1 MSSLYQLTNEY
12 VQLKLMAQDPE
23 ADEMSAEIYADTFE
37 GLDGEFEDKCESWMK
52 VVQDI
57 KGENAALKA
66 EIARLTARL
75 RVGEHSVDRMM
86 ETVKNSMISTGK
98 TKFKTTLFSFGIQK
112 NPPKV
117 VIDDPDLI
125 PAYFKIP
132 QEPKIDTAAIKDLLK
147 SGDENHELDGAAH
160 LEQGESLRIR

>member
-1 MSSLYQLTNEY
+1 MSTLYELTGQMQALLALMEDPDVDPQIIEDSLEAISGEIEAKADGYAKVRLE
-12 VQLKLMAQDPE
+12 LLAQRD
-23 ADEMSAEIYADTFE
+23 
-37 GLDGEFEDKCESWMK
+37 
-52 VVQDI
+52 
-57 KGENAALKA
+57 ALKA
-66 EIARLTARL
+66 EIDRLTARV
-75 RVGEHSVDRMM
+75 RTIDRNVERMM
-86 ETVKNSMISTGK
+86 FSLMLGLLAANKP
-98 TKFKTTLFSFGIQK
+98 KFKTQLFSFNIQK

-117 VIDDPDLI
+117 IIDDPDLI

>member
-23 ADEMSAEIYADTFE
+23 ADEMSAEVYADTFE

-75 RVGEHSVDRMM
+75 RTGEHSVDRMT
-86 ETVKNSMISTGK
+86 ETVKNAMIATGK

-117 VIDDPDLI
+117 VIDDPSRIYEEYLI
-125 PAYFKIP
+125 E
-132 QEPKIDTAAIKDLLK
+132 QEPKIDTAAIKAALK
-147 SGDENHELDGAAH
+147 NEDEAPLWDGIAH